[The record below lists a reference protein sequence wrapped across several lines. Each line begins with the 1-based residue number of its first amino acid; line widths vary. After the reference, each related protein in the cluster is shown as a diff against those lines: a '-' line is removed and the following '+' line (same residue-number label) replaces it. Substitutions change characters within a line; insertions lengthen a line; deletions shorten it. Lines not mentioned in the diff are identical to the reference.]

1 MKEALKN
8 RSQHFNLK
16 QKNNSLKNIQIQN
29 GSTKATSSLLVPGFL
44 SQGFIVSKDKNQKIK
59 LQNQKSA
66 KKQNLFD
73 LERTFDINIEIL
85 KTYFKTTTSTMTLL
99 NQEQE
104 VIEKLEKIIKMYKKK
119 KEIINKLKE
128 KKSKNLIQLQIY
140 LEHKRKLEETVDKYK
155 DSLFDNEDAVNNKDE
170 YVKLFQKKFVEVE
183 IYLKRITAEMSDTKK
198 KKYYQNYKMDNF
210 LLLNTKLN
218 KDKQKI
224 IEDISKYDNEK
235 KNLKIENQRI
245 KKEEIVE
252 HNQDENEENEIKNE
266 KENIKKKNDV
276 TEEKYKKLIENKI
289 SKIKILKDF
298 LEKNINK
305 ENIIRNENEIKN
317 DSSIDKINNISIKE
331 KENKEPKIMY
341 KKVDVKK
348 AKNEKKERN
357 KIEIEEEDIRNKSKL
372 PNDMTKR
379 MNSFMDLSLVLN
391 ENSRLKESVN
401 KNNISRMWGDL
412 SAIEK
417 KEDEI

>member
-1 MKEALKN
+1 MKEVQRN

-16 QKNNSLKNIQIQN
+16 QKNNSLKNNQIQN

-59 LQNQKSA
+59 TQNKKSS
-66 KKQNLFD
+66 KKQSLFD
-73 LERTFDINIEIL
+73 LERTLDINIEIL
-85 KTYFKTTTSTMTLL
+85 KNFFKTTTSTMTLL
-99 NQEQE
+99 NQDQE
-104 VIEKLEKIIKMYKKK
+104 IIEKLDKTIKMYKKK
-119 KEIINKLKE
+119 KELINKIKE
-128 KKSKNLIQLQIY
+128 KKSKNLIQLQIF
-140 LEHKRKLEETVDKYK
+140 LEHKRKLEETVEKYK

-183 IYLKRITAEMSDTKK
+183 IYLKRITNEMSDIKK

-210 LLLNTKLN
+210 LILNTKLN

-252 HNQDENEENEIKNE
+252 HNQDENEENQIKNE

-276 TEEKYKKLIENKI
+276 AEEKYKKLIENKI
-289 SKIKILKDF
+289 SKIKILKEF
-298 LEKNINK
+298 LDKNINK
-305 ENIIRNENEIKN
+305 ENIIKNKNEIKK
-317 DSSIDKINNISIKE
+317 DSSVDNINNN
-331 KENKEPKIMY
+331 KENKEQKIMY
-341 KKVDVKK
+341 KKVNVKK
-348 AKNEKKERN
+348 VKNEKKERN

-372 PNDMTKR
+372 PNDITKR

-391 ENSRLKESVN
+391 ENSKLKESVN
-401 KNNISRMWGDL
+401 KNNFSRIWGDV

-417 KEDEI
+417 KDDEI

>member
-1 MKEALKN
+1 MKEAPKN

-59 LQNQKSA
+59 VQNQKST

-73 LERTFDINIEIL
+73 LERTLDINIEIL

-99 NQEQE
+99 NQDKEI
-104 VIEKLEKIIKMYKKK
+104 IEKLEKIIKMYKKK
-119 KEIINKLKE
+119 KEIINKIKE

-140 LEHKRKLEETVDKYK
+140 LEHKRKLEETVEKYK

-183 IYLKRITAEMSDTKK
+183 IYLKRITAEMSDIKK

-210 LLLNTKLN
+210 LLINTKLN

-224 IEDISKYDNEK
+224 IEDISKYDNDK
-235 KNLKIENQRI
+235 KNLRIENQRI

-252 HNQDENEENEIKNE
+252 HNKDEKEENEIKNE

-276 TEEKYKKLIENKI
+276 AEEKYKKLIENKI
-289 SKIKILKDF
+289 SKIKKLKEF
-298 LEKNINK
+298 LDKNINI
-305 ENIIRNENEIKN
+305 ENIIKNKNEIKN
-317 DSSIDKINNISIKE
+317 DSIDNINNISIKE
-331 KENKEPKIMY
+331 KENKESKIMY
-341 KKVDVKK
+341 KKVNVKK
-348 AKNEKKERN
+348 VKNEKKERN
-357 KIEIEEEDIRNKSKL
+357 KIEIEDEDIRNKSKL

-401 KNNISRMWGDL
+401 KNNFSRIWGDV